1 MIAVTDTSP
10 ILYLLLIG
18 EIDLLPKLFGELL
31 APPTVIDELR
41 HPSSPAP
48 VAEWLAQKPGWLRIE
63 KASPAPA
70 MPPLDILDRG
80 EREAIQLARQHG
92 ADLVILDDKAG
103 RLAARELGLRITGT
117 LGVLEA
123 AARRDLVDLRAA
135 VGRLRRTNFRASPA
149 LLATVLRRNR

>member
-1 MIAVTDTSP
+1 M
-10 ILYLLLIG
+10 
-18 EIDLLPKLFGELL
+18 
-31 APPTVIDELR
+31 
-41 HPSSPAP
+41 
-48 VAEWLAQKPGWLRIE
+48 RIE
-63 KASPAPA
+63 KAAPAPA
-70 MPPLDILDRG
+70 LPPLDILDRG

-92 ADLVILDDKAG
+92 ADLVILDDKAA

-135 VGRLRRTNFRASPA
+135 VGRLRQTNFRASPA